1 MAIIK
6 WSIVDLERHT
16 VDGYVHQVA
25 YRVDGSEDGYFAC
38 FTDKAFLT
46 RPVDELVPFED
57 LTEALVLSWIQDLIG
72 ADAVPAI
79 ERGIEAELQDQISPR
94 VAHGLPWDP
103 AQTE

>member
-1 MAIIK
+1 MATIT
-6 WSIVDLERHT
+6 WSIVDMERHT

-38 FTDKAFLT
+38 FTSKAFLT

-72 ADAVPAI
+72 TEAVAAI

-103 AQTE
+103 APTE